1 MNVEPFLARLSF
13 LFSAFTFFFFYWLH
27 SFFCYREIEDIGCGG
42 KIVAHMSATVVMAWI

>member
-1 MNVEPFLARLSF
+1 MNVEPFLAPLS
-13 LFSAFTFFFFYWLH
+13 LLLSAFTFFFFYWLH